1 MLVSFF
7 DIMCTNEKG
16 WKMQTLMLEVNET
29 FLSKFL
35 SILDSLPKDQV
46 RVKDDKL
53 SQEIKNRIGA
63 IDEGK
68 ETLIPHNQFWE
79 TFEDRVKHFKNAH

>member
-1 MLVSFF
+1 
-7 DIMCTNEKG
+7 
-16 WKMQTLMLEVNET
+16 MLEVNET

-35 SILDSLPKDQV
+35 TILDSLPKDQV

-53 SQEIKNRIGA
+53 SQEIKNRVNA
-63 IDEGK
+63 IDERK

>member
-1 MLVSFF
+1 
-7 DIMCTNEKG
+7 
-16 WKMQTLMLEVNET
+16 MQTLMLEVNET

-35 SILDSLPKDQV
+35 TMLDSLPKDQV
-46 RVKDDKL
+46 RVKDDKIA
-53 SQEIKNRIGA
+53 QEIKNRISA

-79 TFEDRVKHFKNAH
+79 TFEERVKHFKNAH

>member
-1 MLVSFF
+1 
-7 DIMCTNEKG
+7 MCKNEEG

-35 SILDSLPKDQV
+35 TLLDSLPKDQV

-53 SQEIKNRIGA
+53 SIEIKNRISA
-63 IDEGK
+63 IDERK
-68 ETLIPHNQFWE
+68 EALLPHNQFWE

>member
-1 MLVSFF
+1 
-7 DIMCTNEKG
+7 
-16 WKMQTLMLEVNET
+16 MQTLMLEVNET

-35 SILDSLPKDQV
+35 AMLDSLPKDQV
-46 RVKDDKL
+46 RVKDDKIA
-53 SQEIKNRIGA
+53 QEIKSRISA

-79 TFEDRVKHFKNAH
+79 TFEERVKHFKNAH

>member
-1 MLVSFF
+1 
-7 DIMCTNEKG
+7 
-16 WKMQTLMLEVNET
+16 MQILMLEVNET

-35 SILDSLPKDQV
+35 TMLDSLPKDQV
-46 RVKDDKL
+46 RVKDDKIA
-53 SQEIKNRIGA
+53 QEIKNRISA

-79 TFEDRVKHFKNAH
+79 TFEERVKHFTNAH

>member
-1 MLVSFF
+1 
-7 DIMCTNEKG
+7 
-16 WKMQTLMLEVNET
+16 MQTLILEVNET

-35 SILDSLPKDQV
+35 TMLDSLPKDQV
-46 RVKDDKL
+46 SVKQDNL
-53 SQEIKNRIGA
+53 SIEIKNRISA

>member
-1 MLVSFF
+1 
-7 DIMCTNEKG
+7 
-16 WKMQTLMLEVNET
+16 MQTLMLEVNET

-35 SILDSLPKDQV
+35 TLLDSLPKDQV

-53 SQEIKNRIGA
+53 SIEIKKRISA
-63 IDEGK
+63 IDDGNEA
-68 ETLIPHNQFWE
+68 LIPHNQFWE

>member
-1 MLVSFF
+1 
-7 DIMCTNEKG
+7 
-16 WKMQTLMLEVNET
+16 MQTLMLEVNET

-35 SILDSLPKDQV
+35 SMLDSLPKDQV
-46 RVKDDKL
+46 RLKDDKV
-53 SQEIKNRIGA
+53 SQEIKNRISA

-68 ETLIPHNQFWE
+68 ETLVSHNQFWE

>member
-1 MLVSFF
+1 M
-7 DIMCTNEKG
+7 
-16 WKMQTLMLEVNET
+16 
-29 FLSKFL
+29 
-35 SILDSLPKDQV
+35 LDSLPKDQV

-53 SQEIKNRIGA
+53 SQEITNRINA
-63 IDEGK
+63 IDEGN